1 MENIEDLLEISVFRG
16 LAEENLRRFS
26 GSVSLGVK
34 HYSAGEFVAM
44 QDSRCRGLYLLC
56 SGRVRSY
63 MTGSDGKQIIVEE
76 LDAPDVLAPAFV
88 FATDNR
94 FPVSIVTL
102 AECRIRVVNREE
114 MARFM
119 HQEPVVMMN
128 FLRLISDRSIFL
140 SRKVNAFALQD
151 LKGRL
156 SVWLYENGEI
166 RNQQQLADRLGVA
179 RPSLVRGLT
188 ELAKDGAVEFKQRKV
203 VVTDREIL
211 RRYF

>member
-1 MENIEDLLEISVFRG
+1 MENIEDLLKISVFRD
-16 LAEENLRRFS
+16 LPEENLSRFWT
-26 GSVSLGVK
+26 SVSLGVK

-44 QDSRCRGLYLLC
+44 QDARCTGLYLLC

-102 AECRIRVVNREE
+102 TECRIVIVNREE

-156 SVWLYENGEI
+156 SAWLYENGEI

-179 RPSLVRGLT
+179 RPSLARVLA
-188 ELAKDGAVEFKQRKV
+188 ELAKDGAVEFRQRKV
-203 VVTDREIL
+203 VVADREML

>member
-1 MENIEDLLEISVFRG
+1 
-16 LAEENLRRFS
+16 
-26 GSVSLGVK
+26 
-34 HYSAGEFVAM
+34 
-44 QDSRCRGLYLLC
+44 
-56 SGRVRSY
+56 

-179 RPSLVRGLT
+179 RPSLVRVLT
-188 ELAKDGAVEFKQRKV
+188 ELAKEGAVEFKQRKV
-203 VVTDREIL
+203 VVQTGR
-211 RRYF
+211 F